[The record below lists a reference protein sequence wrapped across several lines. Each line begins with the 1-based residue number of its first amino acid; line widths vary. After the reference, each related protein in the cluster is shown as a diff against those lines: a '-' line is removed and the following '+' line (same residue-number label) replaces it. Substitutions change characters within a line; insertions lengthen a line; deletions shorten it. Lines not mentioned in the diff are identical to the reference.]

1 MAKSTATTP
10 ESAAADAVVQEG
22 TPAGTEAGAGVEAV
36 AQTGTRP
43 DAAAPGE
50 QIAGQGLPPAADDP
64 AALLET
70 LRAQGVDLAA
80 LAAAIGAD
88 PAARIT
94 VRPLPERPADTP
106 ATARP
111 WHVLQPLLRDGKP
124 YAPGPDACVWLTDT
138 DAAPLVAAGVVER
151 W

>member
-36 AQTGTRP
+36 AQADTRP
-43 DAAAPGE
+43 DTAVT
-50 QIAGQGLPPAADDP
+50 DP

-106 ATARP
+106 AAARP

-124 YAPGPDACVWLTDT
+124 YAPGPEACVWLTDA

>member
-1 MAKSTATTP
+1 MAKSIADTTTDTTP
-10 ESAAADAVVQEG
+10 DTAAADAVVQEG
-22 TPAGTEAGAGVEAV
+22 TPAGT
-36 AQTGTRP
+36 RP
-43 DAAAPGE
+43 NAAAPGV
-50 QIAGQGLPPAADDP
+50 QIDGQGLPPTADDP
-64 AALLET
+64 AALVAA
-70 LRAQGVDLAA
+70 LRERGVDLAA

-106 ATARP
+106 AAARP

-124 YAPGPDACVWLTDT
+124 YAPGPEACVWLTDA

>member
-1 MAKSTATTP
+1 MAKRTATTP

-36 AQTGTRP
+36 AQTDT
-43 DAAAPGE
+43 AVT
-50 QIAGQGLPPAADDP
+50 DP

-106 ATARP
+106 AAARP
-111 WHVLQPLLRDGKP
+111 WHVLQPLLRDDKP
-124 YAPGPDACVWLTDT
+124 YAPGPEACVWLTDA